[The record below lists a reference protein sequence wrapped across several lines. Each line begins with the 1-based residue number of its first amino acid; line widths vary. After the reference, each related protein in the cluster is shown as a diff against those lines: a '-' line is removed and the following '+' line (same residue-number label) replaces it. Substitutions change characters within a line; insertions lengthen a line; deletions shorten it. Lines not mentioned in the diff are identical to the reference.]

1 MSQVKCSKCS
11 HINPT
16 GTSHCQKC
24 GSPLLIVKIDPASS
38 DSKKR
43 QSSSHEFNTP
53 GLQQGTLHRGE
64 TFSNRYTVIKLIGRG
79 GMGSIYKV
87 FDNTLKEEVALKL
100 LLPQFAK
107 DPMIVDR
114 FLNEARI
121 ARKLSHPN
129 IVRVHD
135 IGIAGNILYI
145 SMEYLDG
152 KSLRGILE
160 GLLPGQRLPLKQIL
174 VYFDQLCSALEYA
187 HQFTVHR
194 DIKPENVM
202 VTSQNVVKL
211 MDFGISKLMADT
223 RLTGVSVVMG
233 TPFYM
238 SPEQV
243 RNSRDVDA
251 RSDIYSCGIM
261 LYEVLTGQIPTGI
274 PKPASELVKELPPE
288 LDKIVEKCIQPDPKD
303 RFQSATELRKALE
316 PLKNLVLAGE
326 ETTISSSSS
335 KPTKKLKPWIPT
347 FSSRAIGWILLS
359 IVLLFCAGGLFFA
372 ERYRAS
378 ISAQEVETISDQLL
392 LNEPQQQSVESYI
405 KILFRLAN
413 RAGEQAEF
421 NDEVKQYLNWAEPLL
436 TQIKTKMDTK
446 QNIPLELLCSCARYL
461 SAIFCEHQGMVL
473 IPEGNV
479 TWKGQTYIIPA
490 FFMDISEVTND
501 DFNNFCR
508 LSSISWEPPPSPGF
522 DIQASNE
529 GKLPVTMVTYYDALA
544 YASYYQKTLPTVLQW
559 LRSAQGDIKQTYPWG
574 DTWKENSANINNIK
588 NAPQPVKSYPEDKSP
603 MGCYDLLGNV
613 SEWTRTPLDPECPE
627 EDILCSRI
635 VMGSNFTSPATGLT
649 HEQSAEP
656 DTRSPLIGFRCVK
669 EIPISTEQLINYLKQ

>member
-1 MSQVKCSKCS
+1 MAQVRCPKCN
-11 HINPT
+11 HINPS
-16 GTSHCQKC
+16 GVIQCQKC
-24 GSPLLIVKIDPASS
+24 NTPLPAVKISPLTAET
-38 DSKKR
+38 KKAEK
-43 QSSSHEFNTP
+43 SPHEQKTP
-53 GLQQGTLHRGE
+53 NFQQGTLHRGE
-64 TFSNRYTVIKLIGRG
+64 IFGNRYTVIRLIGRG

-107 DPMIVDR
+107 DSMIVDR

-145 SMEYLDG
+145 SMEYIDG

-160 GLLPGQRLPLKQIL
+160 SLPPGQRIPLRDIL

-202 VTSQNVVKL
+202 ITAQNTVKL

-261 LYEVLTGQIPTGI
+261 LYEILTGQVPTGI

-316 PLKNLVLAGE
+316 PLKNLVLSGD
-326 ETTISSSSS
+326 TVSVSHPTQKIS
-335 KPTKKLKPWIPT
+335 KWKRLITPQI
-347 FSSRAIGWILLS
+347 IGWGLITLVVLLS
-359 IVLLFCAGGLFFA
+359 SAGLFLA
-372 ERYRAS
+372 EQYRERLL
-378 ISAQEVETISDQLL
+378 AQEVEQEGNVLVFQDNQVPTVD
-392 LNEPQQQSVESYI
+392 NYI
-405 KILFRLAN
+405 KLLFRVAE
-413 RAGEQAEF
+413 RAKEKTLV
-421 NDEVKQYLNWAEPLL
+421 DEITQQCLSLAEPLL
-436 TQIKTKMDTK
+436 DQIKAKMNSGET
-446 QNIPLELLCSCARYL
+446 IPLDLLFSCARYL
-461 SAIFCEHQGMVL
+461 SAVFCDHEGMVL
-473 IPEGNV
+473 VPDGSVSWNNQQYFV
-479 TWKGQTYIIPA
+479 PA
-490 FFMDISEVTND
+490 FFIDVTEVTREKYR
-501 DFNNFCR
+501 NFCT
-508 LSSISWEPPPSPGF
+508 SGTIGWEMPPEP
-522 DIQASNE
+522 E
-529 GKLPVTMVTYYDALA
+529 GIGSVGDNNLLPITMVNYYDALA
-544 YASYYQKTLPTVLQW
+544 YASYYKKGLPTVLQW
-559 LRSAQGDIKQTYPWG
+559 LRASQGGRKSMYPWG
-574 DTWKENSANINNIK
+574 DAWKENSANVGGINN
-588 NAPQPVKSYPEDKSP
+588 NPTPVKSYQDDRSP
-603 MGCYDLLGNV
+603 VGCLDMLGNV
-613 SEWTRTPLDPECPE
+613 SEWTVTPAIPECAID
-627 EDILCSRI
+627 DISCPRI
-635 VMGSNFTSPATGLT
+635 VMGGNYATSPAPLQN
-649 HEQSAEP
+649 EQSADPE
-656 DTRSPLIGFRCVK
+656 TRSPLIGFRCVK
-669 EIPISTEQLINYLKQ
+669 EIPISPTQLLEYLK